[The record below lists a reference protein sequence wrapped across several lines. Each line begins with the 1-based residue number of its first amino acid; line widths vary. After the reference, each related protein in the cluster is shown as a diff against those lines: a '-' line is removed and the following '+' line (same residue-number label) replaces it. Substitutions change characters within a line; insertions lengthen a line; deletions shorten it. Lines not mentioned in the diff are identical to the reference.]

1 MHHAVV
7 GAMDEAVRDPQYHE
21 NFVHRATL
29 GRDGVGLACALTAQ
43 PLATV
48 FRPYAF
54 ASRGQL
60 RATFE

>member
-1 MHHAVV
+1 MN
-7 GAMDEAVRDPQYHE
+7 EAVRDPQDHE

-29 GRDGVGLACALTAQ
+29 GREGVGLARALTVQ

-48 FRPYAF
+48 FRPCAF